1 MVGMKVRSRMD
12 SRKVVRA
19 SRRGSIK
26 SLGQAG
32 AYLRGIAKRSIKVS
46 KDSAPAGHQPHSRKG
61 RLKGAILFGVEK
73 EQQRVVIGPTV
84 TAVGRIGRTHEFG
97 GTEPAKKRKGR
108 KATWKLEVGGH
119 GPISVDGGKPVVVR
133 LKTAKQVARAEAEAK
148 KLPPAKRRVESN
160 RPRKYPRRP
169 FMGPA
174 LVIGK
179 PKLSKMWANS
189 VRG

>member
-1 MVGMKVRSRMD
+1 MVGVKVRSRMD

-19 SRRGSIK
+19 GRRGSIK

-46 KDSAPAGHQPHSRKG
+46 KDPAPAGHQPHSRKG

-97 GTEPAKKRKGR
+97 GTEPPKRRKGR

-119 GPISVDGGKPVVVR
+119 GPISVDGGKAVVVK
-133 LKTAKQVARAEAEAK
+133 LKTQKQVARAKEEAA
-148 KLPPAKRRVESN
+148 KLPPAKRPVQSN
-160 RPRKYPRRP
+160 KPRRYPRRP

-174 LVIGK
+174 LVIGR
-179 PKLSKMWANS
+179 PQLPRLWANS
-189 VRG
+189 VRN

>member
-1 MVGMKVRSRMD
+1 MVGVKVRSRMD

-19 SRRGSIK
+19 SRKGSIK
-26 SLGQAG
+26 SLGKAG

-46 KDSAPAGHQPHSRKG
+46 KESAPAGHQPHSRKG

-84 TAVGRIGRTHEFG
+84 TAAGRIGRTHEFG
-97 GTEPAKKRKGR
+97 GTEPPKRR
-108 KATWKLEVGGH
+108 KARKSGWKFEVGGH
-119 GPISVDGGKPVVVR
+119 GPISVDGGKPVVVK
-133 LKTAKQVARAEAEAK
+133 LKTQRQVARAKEEAA
-148 KLPPAKRRVESN
+148 KLPPAKRRMESN
-160 RPRKYPRRP
+160 RPRRYPRRP

-174 LVIGK
+174 LVIGRSQL
-179 PKLSKMWANS
+179 PRLWANS